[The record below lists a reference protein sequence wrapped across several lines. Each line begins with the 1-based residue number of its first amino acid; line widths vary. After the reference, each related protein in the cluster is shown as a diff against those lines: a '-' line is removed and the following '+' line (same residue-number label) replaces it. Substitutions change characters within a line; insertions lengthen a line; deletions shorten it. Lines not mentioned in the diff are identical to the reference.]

1 MLAVFFATYAAVFIA
16 EIAGDKLLYTTGVL
30 AIRYRSLPIV
40 LGMALAFMLKMGA
53 AVMLGS
59 VIAQLPKPVIAALTA
74 ASFIGVM
81 IVLWRKNDDL
91 PGAADPKSDKLAA
104 PTLVTFATIF
114 LSEWA
119 DVGMVTAATMAA
131 NHRDTLIAVWL
142 GAVGAMVTKGLVAA
156 FLGASVRQW
165 IRTRIQPR
173 HLRYASVI
181 ALAILGSA
189 AVAEDMGWIDDE

>member
-16 EIAGDKLLYTTGVL
+16 EVAGDKLLYTTGVL
-30 AIRYRSLPIV
+30 ATRYRSLPII

-59 VIAQLPKPVIAALTA
+59 VIAQLPKPAVATLTA

-81 IVLWRKNDDL
+81 IVLWRKKDDR
-91 PGAADPKSDKLAA
+91 PQAGESRSNAMATPAM
-104 PTLVTFATIF
+104 VTFATIF

-119 DVGMVTAATMAA
+119 DVGMVTAATLAA
-131 NHRDTLIAVWL
+131 SHGEALLVVWL
-142 GAVGAMVTKGLVAA
+142 GAVCAMVTKGLVAA
-156 FLGASVRQW
+156 FLGAGVRQW
-165 IRTRIQPR
+165 IRTRIQPT

-189 AVAEDMGWIDDE
+189 AVAEDMGWIDEE